1 MRDNLEQFFL
11 EISYQKIVCFLEQIS
26 IVREKVFLL
35 ILFSPY
41 MKVIIKKQ
49 NKTNQKQTNKQN
61 NKQEKC
67 AITVNKHS
75 VK

>member
-1 MRDNLEQFFL
+1 MRGNLEQFFL
-11 EISYQKIVCFLEQIS
+11 EISHQKIVCFLEQIS

-49 NKTNQKQTNKQN
+49 NKTNEKQTNKQN
-61 NKQEKC
+61 NKRKVRHNRQ
-67 AITVNKHS
+67 
-75 VK
+75 

>member
-1 MRDNLEQFFL
+1 MRGNLEQFFL
-11 EISYQKIVCFLEQIS
+11 EISHQKIVCFLEQIS

-49 NKTNQKQTNKQN
+49 NKRKTNEQTKQ
-61 NKQEKC
+61 
-67 AITVNKHS
+67 
-75 VK
+75 